1 MPNVFLF
8 RRNQNKSLH
17 CSLFDRLLMLATI
30 ILISLSFN
38 SFSASPDEI
47 TGELDV
53 IHKDDFDNHIHLEN
67 DYFLRDDNGI
77 DWHQLHFDRT
87 PPDHLR
93 SGQRIRVKGRQNGR
107 KFRVESLEE
116 QSSVNGRGSST
127 GVYSTTTDSASTA
140 DAMAIDERRA
150 VVIMV
155 DLTNAKTGSYTTPA
169 QVAGKMFTDTR
180 SVDGL
185 YREASLGQMS
195 FPADTDGDGK
205 PDVFG
210 PFAIN
215 YDNATCD
222 YYSWAYAAEA
232 AAQLAGID
240 LSLYRHRV
248 FVLPRTSE
256 LPSCSWAGVANVG
269 CGTFCRA
276 WIAGTTGM
284 IFAHELGHNLNL
296 AHAGTDPENDNTINN
311 VYGDYSDPMGSSG
324 SNWYLFNAA
333 HMDQMGWYASI
344 PGAISTVTSS
354 GTFNLAAIGL
364 DPSSINGSPFIL
376 KIAKPNTSDL
386 YYLSYRQ
393 AVGNYNQLSTA
404 YTKGI
409 NIHRYKGSSYGYTTH
424 IKTLIDGETFTDTSN
439 GISFTQI
446 SQGSGFATVQVSYGC
461 AVNTPAVSI
470 SPATLAMASG
480 NSANFTVTVSNKD
493 MSGCS
498 NTTFTLDH
506 EGGVVNGSLASPD
519 LTLSPSQTGNSILT
533 ADTYLSEGSY
543 PLSVFVTD
551 SDGRAPHH
559 TGISQGSA
567 TLIIDN
573 TPPSTPSSLIG
584 SINKQGKVVLSWQ
597 AATDELSGIAD
608 YLVYRNNELIG
619 HTTSISYTDSTAV
632 SGTSYEYVVI
642 ARDAA
647 HNTSFGSSAI
657 LVIAGN
663 NKGGGGKK

>member
-77 DWHQLHFDRT
+77 DWYQLHFDRT

-116 QSSVNGRGSST
+116 QSSANGRGSST

-232 AAQLAGID
+232 AAQLAGVD

-248 FVLPRTSE
+248 FVLPTS
-256 LPSCSWAGVANVG
+256 LPACSWNGIANVG

-276 WIAGTTGM
+276 WVAGSSGT
-284 IFAHELGHNLNL
+284 IFAHELGHNLNM
-296 AHAGTDPENDNTINN
+296 AHAGSDPENDSTINN
-311 VYGDYSDPMGSSG
+311 VYGDVSDPMGSAG
-324 SNWYLFNAA
+324 SSWRLFNAA
-333 HMDQMGWYASI
+333 HMDQMGWYANI
-344 PGAISTVTSS
+344 PGAISTITSS

-364 DPSSINGSPFIL
+364 DPSSVSGSPFML
-376 KIAKPNTSDL
+376 KIAKSNTSDL

-393 AVGNYNQLSTA
+393 PVGNYNQLSTT

-409 NIHRYKGSSYGYTTH
+409 SIHRYKGSGYGYTTH
-424 IKTLIDGETFTDTSN
+424 IKTLIDGETFTDTNN
-439 GISFTQI
+439 GISFTQV
-446 SQGSGFATVQVSYGC
+446 SQGNGFATVQVSYGC
-461 AVNTPAVSI
+461 AANTPTVSI
-470 SPATLAMASG
+470 SPATLAMTSG

-498 NTTFTLDH
+498 NTTFTLDY

-519 LTLSPSQTGNSILT
+519 LTLPPSQTGSSILT

-543 PLSVFVTD
+543 PLSVVVTD

-559 TGISQGSA
+559 TVISQGNA
-567 TLIIDN
+567 TLVIDS
-573 TPPSTPSSLIG
+573 TPPSTPANLSG
-584 SINKQGKVVLSWQ
+584 SVNKQGNNVLSWQ
-597 AATDELSGIAD
+597 AATDSLSGIAD
-608 YLVYRNNELIG
+608 YPIYRNNELIG
-619 HTTSISYTDSTAV
+619 YVTGTGYTDNTAV
-632 SGTSYEYVVI
+632 SGVNYEYAVS
-642 ARDAA
+642 ARDK
-647 HNTSFGSSAI
+647 
-657 LVIAGN
+657 AGN
-663 NKGGGGKK
+663 ISSSSSILLSTSSTRGGGKK